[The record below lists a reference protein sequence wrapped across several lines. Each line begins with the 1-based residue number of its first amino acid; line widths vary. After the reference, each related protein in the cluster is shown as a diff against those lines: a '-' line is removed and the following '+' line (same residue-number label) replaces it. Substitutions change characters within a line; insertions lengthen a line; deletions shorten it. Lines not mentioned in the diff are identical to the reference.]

1 MRRESLASVGHFISK
16 PKSALPES
24 SESLMTSEVGN
35 DVLCDLVLNT
45 PQRAESR
52 TRQSCGIF
60 TSIGFLWPGSVVSE
74 KQPAMAKE
82 SGRLVAVFKYLAAP
96 LNRGRTLSIQRETI
110 MSNATPQGAIRP
122 NSRLSTET
130 LQGVLAELEAA
141 ADLVEGQLVHGPDA
155 EIMAAINRSLVE
167 MPTLLAGDLEE
178 SRLMLSSYFHE
189 DETPDEFF
197 VAWIRKPASGPRHH
211 DWIAGPFETKA
222 EAAKARDE
230 IRASGRYLE
239 LAETEGCDHAN
250 L

>member
-1 MRRESLASVGHFISK
+1 MSASIK
-16 PKSALPES
+16 
-24 SESLMTSEVGN
+24 
-35 DVLCDLVLNT
+35 
-45 PQRAESR
+45 
-52 TRQSCGIF
+52 
-60 TSIGFLWPGSVVSE
+60 
-74 KQPAMAKE
+74 
-82 SGRLVAVFKYLAAP
+82 
-96 LNRGRTLSIQRETI
+96 
-110 MSNATPQGAIRP
+110 GAIRATSSFCP
-122 NSRLSTET
+122 SSET

-197 VAWIRKPASGPRHH
+197 VTWIRKPVGGPRYH
-211 DWIAGPFETKA
+211 DVLAGPFETKA